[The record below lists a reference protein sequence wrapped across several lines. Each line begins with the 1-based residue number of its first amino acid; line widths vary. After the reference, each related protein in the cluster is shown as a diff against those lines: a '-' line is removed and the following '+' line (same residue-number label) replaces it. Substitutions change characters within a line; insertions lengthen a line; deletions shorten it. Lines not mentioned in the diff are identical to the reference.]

1 MYNEEKNIVNCKY
14 KDTVFRMLFSD
25 KHKLLSLYNAINET
39 QYTNTDDLTVTTLEN
54 AIYMTVKNDISCV
67 IDMRLNLYEHQST
80 VNPNMPLRDLDYV
93 SRSYSHF
100 YRNKDIYS
108 PRLIRLPNPKFIVFY
123 NGEEEQPARKEM
135 RLSEAFVHNEENPS
149 LELVVIQI
157 NINSGYNDELLDSC
171 PSLKEYMLY
180 VDRVRD
186 YQKNMSLN
194 DAVNRA
200 VDECIKEGILS
211 EFLLKNRA
219 EVVAM
224 SIYEYDEELHERTM
238 IDIGREEGLQKGL
251 EKGNIIGKIQAY
263 HDCGKTPEEIS
274 ELVPVSV
281 EYVNEVLHPS
291 K

>member
-1 MYNEEKNIVNCKY
+1 M
-14 KDTVFRMLFSD
+14 
-25 KHKLLSLYNAINET
+25 
-39 QYTNTDDLTVTTLEN
+39 TVTTLDN

-67 IDMRLNLYEHQST
+67 IDMS
-80 VNPNMPLRDLDYV
+80 
-93 SRSYSHF
+93 
-100 YRNKDIYS
+100 
-108 PRLIRLPNPKFIVFY
+108 
-123 NGEEEQPARKEM
+123 
-135 RLSEAFVHNEENPS
+135 LSA
-149 LELVVIQI
+149 
-157 NINSGYNDELLDSC
+157 
-171 PSLKEYMLY
+171 
-180 VDRVRD
+180 
-186 YQKNMSLN
+186 
-194 DAVNRA
+194 AVNRA
-200 VDECIKEGILS
+200 VDECIEEGILR
-211 EFLLKNRA
+211 EFLLRNKA